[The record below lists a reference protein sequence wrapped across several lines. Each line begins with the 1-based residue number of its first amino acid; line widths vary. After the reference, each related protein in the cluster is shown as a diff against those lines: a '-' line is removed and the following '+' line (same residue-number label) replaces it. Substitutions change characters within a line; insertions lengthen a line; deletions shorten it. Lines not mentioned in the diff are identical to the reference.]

1 MKQLIENPFTTAVIV
16 VLLGVIAITG
26 APRHPEL
33 RWVFAGLFVTIVLV
47 FGLAVRRSLR
57 VRAAEAARTV
67 AQISTAA
74 VPPGQTPFQPALDLY
89 HTADGRGP
97 LFDPIL
103 ASAREASAYIARQ
116 QARSEES
123 RHNLEALLEGM
134 QDAVLGVD
142 AAGRVQWSNDHME
155 RLMDRGSAGSS
166 VRHGRALVHTFRDPA
181 MLEAVQ
187 ATLDQRI
194 VTESRSEAFLPGRVF
209 AVNASPLPGGGAVVV
224 LRDRTEAEQME
235 RTQRD
240 FVANVSHEL
249 RTPLTSIVG
258 YVETVLDH
266 ETLSSPAREF
276 LETVLKNA
284 SRMHRLTEDLLLLTK
299 VEQNENPLEPESI
312 PAELLLRDALRTVS
326 GTPYAEGAALTI
338 LPGTERSVMADENA
352 ILQVLGNL
360 LENAVKYS
368 SGRAEP
374 PRVVLAAEDLPGEP
388 RMVRFRVQD
397 SGPGIPSEHL
407 PRIFERFYRVEKAR
421 SRATGGTGLGLS
433 IARHL
438 VEQHGGRIWA
448 ESELGRGST
457 FFFTL
462 PAAD

>member
-1 MKQLIENPFTTAVIV
+1 LKRLAENPFTSALVAVAFGLMMMV
-16 VLLGVIAITG
+16 VVS
-26 APRHPEL
+26 RHPDL
-33 RWVFAGLFVTIVLV
+33 IWAFGGLFVAQSLALGV
-47 FGLAVRRSLR
+47 AVRRTLR
-57 VRAAEAARTV
+57 IRAAETARIV
-67 AQISTAA
+67 AQISDAA
-74 VPPGQTPFQPALDLY
+74 VGPGETSFQPPLSIAN
-89 HTADGRGP
+89 TVDGRGP

-103 ASAREASAYIARQ
+103 VAARDAASHIARQ
-116 QARSEES
+116 QRRSEES
-123 RHNLEALLEGM
+123 RHNLEVLLEGM

-142 AAGRVQWSNDHME
+142 AAGRVQWSNAHME
-155 RLMDRGSAGSS
+155 RLMDRGTAGSS

-181 MLEAVQ
+181 LLAAVQ
-187 ATLDQRI
+187 TTLEQGI
-194 VTESRSEAFLPGRVF
+194 VTECRSEAFLPGRIF

-224 LRDRTEAEQME
+224 LRDRTDAEQME

-266 ETLSSPAREF
+266 ETLSAPAHEF

-284 SRMHRLTEDLLLLTK
+284 SRMHRLTEDLLLLTR
-299 VEQNENPLEPESI
+299 VEQNENPLEPVAV
-312 PAELLLRDALRTVS
+312 PAYDLLQEALRTVS
-326 GTPYAEGAALTI
+326 GAPYAEGAALTV
-338 LPGTERSVMADENA
+338 LPSTDRLVMADENA
-352 ILQVLGNL
+352 VLQVLGNL

-368 SGRAEP
+368 SGRSDA
-374 PRVVLAAEDLPGEP
+374 PRVLLSAEDMPEEP
-388 RMVRFRVQD
+388 AFV
-397 SGPGIPSEHL
+397 
-407 PRIFERFYRVEKAR
+407 RFYRVEKAR

-438 VEQHGGRIWA
+438 VEQLGGRMWV
-448 ESELGRGST
+448 ESELGHGST